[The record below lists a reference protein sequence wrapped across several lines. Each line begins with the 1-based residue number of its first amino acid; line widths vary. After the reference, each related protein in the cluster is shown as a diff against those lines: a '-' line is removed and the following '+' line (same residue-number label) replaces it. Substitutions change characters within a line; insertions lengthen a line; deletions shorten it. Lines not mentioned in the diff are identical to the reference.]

1 MFGYKYN
8 YETDTDDED
17 KYITKN
23 NKKFKRWKRS
33 KREAH
38 ILRLWRTL
46 YNQAL
51 GCAVLITQI
60 HAISTK
66 V

>member
-46 YNQAL
+46 YN
-51 GCAVLITQI
+51 
-60 HAISTK
+60 
-66 V
+66 